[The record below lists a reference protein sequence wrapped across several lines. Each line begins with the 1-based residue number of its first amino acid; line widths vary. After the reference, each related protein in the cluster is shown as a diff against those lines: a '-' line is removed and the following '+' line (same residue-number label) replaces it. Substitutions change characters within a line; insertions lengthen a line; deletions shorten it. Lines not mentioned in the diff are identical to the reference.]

1 MDLELAWLR
10 SWLEVVDS
18 GGFAR
23 AAERIHL
30 SQPRISAHV
39 ASLEHVLGCTLIER
53 RLRPL
58 TLTEQGKR
66 LLPRAR
72 SIVAAVDDTMSDL
85 RSTQTT
91 VAGRV
96 TIASFV
102 SASSEF
108 LPGLILQLRSANP
121 LVEVAVLDGDVQAIE
136 AALSDRRASIAIRP
150 LRPEPADRALAM
162 RPLWREPFVLLAPH
176 GHPLL
181 ASKTL
186 TLEQI
191 AGYPVITIGDP
202 LADQAEPPRTTVRHR
217 FPPSDD
223 PGRDGSSR
231 TWSRTREPP
240 GGDHGPNRRT
250 RGPRD
255 RESSPSSRCRGLV
268 AFRTTRQSRRAGP
281 HRSRGCQSATGGHVC
296 RSRWRLRRPAGP
308 AAPAPDISGSDRRHP
323 SFGVDGPT
331 KPWLN
336 GHLVRCRRDIR
347 LTP

>member
-1 MDLELAWLR
+1 LDLELAWLR

-108 LPGLILQLRSANP
+108 LPGLILQLRAANP

-202 LADQAEPPRTTVRHR
+202 LADQAVGYEALSAMQASRLEPPFGIVSHHPTTLVAMVRA
-217 FPPSDD
+217 
-223 PGRDGSSR
+223 G
-231 TWSRTREPP
+231 
-240 GGDHGPNRRT
+240 HGL
-250 RGPRD
+250 
-255 RESSPSSRCRGLV
+255 GLV
-268 AFRTTRQSRRAGP
+268 NLLAATMARTDGLEVREIENRHLHRDVGVWWHSERPISRAAQALIDLAVASP
-281 HRSRGCQSATGGHVC
+281 
-296 RSRWRLRRPAGP
+296 RPAGTY
-308 AAPAPDISGSDRRHP
+308 AVPDND
-323 SFGVDGPT
+323 
-331 KPWLN
+331 
-336 GHLVRCRRDIR
+336 
-347 LTP
+347 